1 MISSLPLKITFCG
14 SETFIDKTFI
24 FLIDINM
31 NLIKSNWFLLI
42 LLSAIWGGAFTLNKI
57 ALDSFTPEV
66 IVAGRLIS
74 GSIFLVALIYFLYKK
89 FSINLSQINYYL
101 FMSLVGIVIPFIA
114 IITGQK
120 NIDSAMAGILM
131 ATMPI
136 STILLSHIFL
146 DDEKMN
152 KQKFIGFIISFL
164 GVFLLIY
171 RDDLFKDNSIS
182 ETFESQLLVMLGA
195 TLYAFAAI
203 YGKKYKIT
211 DPLSASTGT
220 ILFATFFMT
229 IYLIFIDN
237 SNPNYFDLMLDL
249 NILLLGILCTAIA
262 TVIYFQILQTEGA
275 SFLSIMNFL
284 IPLWA
289 ILFGIIVLS
298 DQFSW
303 NYIFGL
309 LVILFG
315 IKLANSN
322 R

>member
-1 MISSLPLKITFCG
+1 
-14 SETFIDKTFI
+14 
-24 FLIDINM
+24 M
-31 NLIKSNWFLLI
+31 NLVKSNWFLLI
-42 LLSAIWGGAFTLNKI
+42 LLSAIWGGAFSLNKM

-74 GSIFLVALIYFLYKK
+74 GSVFLVALIYFLYKR
-89 FSINLSQINYYL
+89 FSINLAQVNYYL

-136 STILLSHIFL
+136 STILLSHLFL

-164 GVFLLIY
+164 GVFILIY
-171 RDDLFKDNSIS
+171 RDDLFIDNSIS
-182 ETFESQLLVMLGA
+182 ETFESQLLVILGA

-229 IYLIFIDN
+229 IYLIFIDQSKPSY
-237 SNPNYFDLMLDL
+237 SNLLLDM
-249 NILLLGILCTAIA
+249 NILLLGVLCTAIA
-262 TVIYFQILQTEGA
+262 TVIYFQILQSEGA
-275 SFLSIMNFL
+275 SFISMMNFL

-289 ILFGIIVLS
+289 ILFGIIILN

-303 NYIFGL
+303 NYILGL

-315 IKLANSN
+315 IKLANSIP
-322 R
+322 

>member
-1 MISSLPLKITFCG
+1 
-14 SETFIDKTFI
+14 
-24 FLIDINM
+24 M

-146 DDEKMN
+146 EDEKMN

-237 SNPNYFDLMLDL
+237 SNPNYFNLMLDL
-249 NILLLGILCTAIA
+249 NILSLGILCTAIA

>member
-1 MISSLPLKITFCG
+1 MNFLKT
-14 SETFIDKTFI
+14 
-24 FLIDINM
+24 
-31 NLIKSNWFLLI
+31 NWFLLI

-57 ALDSFTPEV
+57 ALNTFTPEV

-74 GSIFLVALIYFLYKK
+74 GSIFLVVLIYFLYKK
-89 FSINLSQINYYL
+89 FTINISQLNYYL

-146 DDEKMN
+146 EDEKMN
-152 KQKFIGFIISFL
+152 QQKFIGFVISFL
-164 GVFLLIY
+164 GVFVLIY
-171 RDDLFKDNSIS
+171 RKDLFVNNSIS
-182 ETFESQLLVMLGA
+182 ETFESQLLVILGA

-229 IYLIFIDN
+229 IYLIFIDQ
-237 SNPNYFDLMLDL
+237 SNPSYSVLFLDI

-262 TVIYFQILQTEGA
+262 TIIYFQILQTEGA

-289 ILFGIIVLS
+289 ILFGIIILE

-303 NYIFGL
+303 NYIIGL
-309 LVILFG
+309 IVILFG
-315 IKLANSN
+315 IKLANSV

>member
-1 MISSLPLKITFCG
+1 
-14 SETFIDKTFI
+14 
-24 FLIDINM
+24 M
-31 NLIKSNWFLLI
+31 NLVKSNWFLLI
-42 LLSAIWGGAFTLNKI
+42 LLSAIWGGAFTLNKM

-74 GSIFLVALIYFLYKK
+74 GSVFLVALIYFLYKR
-89 FSINLSQINYYL
+89 FSINLDQVNYYL

-136 STILLSHIFL
+136 STILLSHLFL

-164 GVFLLIY
+164 GVFILIY
-171 RDDLFKDNSIS
+171 RDDLFIDNSIS
-182 ETFESQLLVMLGA
+182 ETFESQLLVILGA

-229 IYLIFIDN
+229 IYLIFIDQSKPSY
-237 SNPNYFDLMLDL
+237 SNLLLDM
-249 NILLLGILCTAIA
+249 NILLLGVLCTAIA
-262 TVIYFQILQTEGA
+262 TVIYFQILQSEGA
-275 SFLSIMNFL
+275 SFISMMNFL

-289 ILFGIIVLS
+289 ILFGIIILN

-303 NYIFGL
+303 NYILGL

-315 IKLANSN
+315 IKLANSIP
-322 R
+322 

>member
-1 MISSLPLKITFCG
+1 MNFLKT
-14 SETFIDKTFI
+14 
-24 FLIDINM
+24 
-31 NLIKSNWFLLI
+31 NWFLLI

-57 ALDSFTPEV
+57 ALNTFTPEV

-89 FSINLSQINYYL
+89 FTINISQMNYYL

-146 DDEKMN
+146 EDEKMN
-152 KQKFIGFIISFL
+152 QQKFIGFVISFL
-164 GVFLLIY
+164 GVFVLIY
-171 RDDLFKDNSIS
+171 RKDLFVNNSIS
-182 ETFESQLLVMLGA
+182 ETFESQLLVILGA

-229 IYLIFIDN
+229 IYLIFIDQ
-237 SNPNYFDLMLDL
+237 SNPSYSAFSL
-249 NILLLGILCTAIA
+249 ILI
-262 TVIYFQILQTEGA
+262 
-275 SFLSIMNFL
+275 
-284 IPLWA
+284 
-289 ILFGIIVLS
+289 
-298 DQFSW
+298 FS
-303 NYIFGL
+303 
-309 LVILFG
+309 
-315 IKLANSN
+315 S
-322 R
+322 

>member
-1 MISSLPLKITFCG
+1 
-14 SETFIDKTFI
+14 
-24 FLIDINM
+24 M
-31 NLIKSNWFLLI
+31 NLVKSNWFLLI
-42 LLSAIWGGAFTLNKI
+42 LLSAIWGGAFTLNKM

-74 GSIFLVALIYFLYKK
+74 GSVFLVALIYFLYKR
-89 FSINLSQINYYL
+89 FSINLAQVNYYL

-136 STILLSHIFL
+136 STILLSHLFL

-164 GVFLLIY
+164 GVFILIY
-171 RDDLFKDNSIS
+171 RDDLFIDNSIS
-182 ETFESQLLVMLGA
+182 ETFESQLLVILGA

-229 IYLIFIDN
+229 IYLIFIDQSKPSY
-237 SNPNYFDLMLDL
+237 SNLLLDM
-249 NILLLGILCTAIA
+249 NILLLGVLCTAIA
-262 TVIYFQILQTEGA
+262 TVIYFQILQSEGA
-275 SFLSIMNFL
+275 SFISMMNFL

-289 ILFGIIVLS
+289 ILFGIIILN

-303 NYIFGL
+303 NYILGL

-315 IKLANSN
+315 IKLANSIT
-322 R
+322 

>member
-1 MISSLPLKITFCG
+1 
-14 SETFIDKTFI
+14 
-24 FLIDINM
+24 M
-31 NLIKSNWFLLI
+31 NLVKSNWFLLI
-42 LLSAIWGGAFTLNKI
+42 LLSAIWGGAFTLNKM
-57 ALDSFTPEV
+57 ALDTFTPEV

-74 GSIFLVALIYFLYKK
+74 GSVFLVALIYFLYKR
-89 FSINLSQINYYL
+89 FSINLAQVNYYL

-136 STILLSHIFL
+136 STILLSHLFL

-164 GVFLLIY
+164 GVFILIY
-171 RDDLFKDNSIS
+171 RDDLFIDNSIS
-182 ETFESQLLVMLGA
+182 ETFESQLLVILGA

-229 IYLIFIDN
+229 IYLIFIDQSKPSY
-237 SNPNYFDLMLDL
+237 SNLLLDM
-249 NILLLGILCTAIA
+249 NILLLGVLCTAIA
-262 TVIYFQILQTEGA
+262 TVIYFQILQSEGA
-275 SFLSIMNFL
+275 SFISMMNFL

-289 ILFGIIVLS
+289 ILFGIIILN

-303 NYIFGL
+303 NYILGL

-315 IKLANSN
+315 IK
-322 R
+322 

>member
-1 MISSLPLKITFCG
+1 MNFLKT
-14 SETFIDKTFI
+14 
-24 FLIDINM
+24 
-31 NLIKSNWFLLI
+31 NWFLLI

-57 ALDSFTPEV
+57 ALDTFTPEV

-74 GSIFLVALIYFLYKK
+74 GSIFLVVLIYFLYKK
-89 FSINLSQINYYL
+89 FTINISQLNYYL

-146 DDEKMN
+146 EDEKMN
-152 KQKFIGFIISFL
+152 QQKFIGFVISFL
-164 GVFLLIY
+164 GVFVLIY
-171 RDDLFKDNSIS
+171 RKDLFVNNSIS
-182 ETFESQLLVMLGA
+182 ETFESQLLVILGA

-229 IYLIFIDN
+229 IYLIFIDQ
-237 SNPNYFDLMLDL
+237 SNPSYSVLFLDI

-262 TVIYFQILQTEGA
+262 TIIYFQILQTEGA

-289 ILFGIIVLS
+289 ILFGIIILE

-303 NYIFGL
+303 NYIIGL
-309 LVILFG
+309 IVILFG
-315 IKLANSN
+315 IKLANSV

>member
-1 MISSLPLKITFCG
+1 MNFLKT
-14 SETFIDKTFI
+14 
-24 FLIDINM
+24 
-31 NLIKSNWFLLI
+31 NWFLLI

-57 ALDSFTPEV
+57 ALNTFTPEV

-74 GSIFLVALIYFLYKK
+74 GSIFLIALIYFLYKK
-89 FSINLSQINYYL
+89 FTINMSQINYYL

-146 DDEKMN
+146 EDEKMN
-152 KQKFIGFIISFL
+152 QQKFIGFVISFL
-164 GVFLLIY
+164 GVFILIY
-171 RDDLFKDNSIS
+171 RKDLFINNSIS
-182 ETFESQLLVMLGA
+182 ETFESQLLVILGA

-229 IYLIFIDN
+229 IYLIFIDQ
-237 SNPNYFDLMLDL
+237 SNPSYSVLFLDI
-249 NILLLGILCTAIA
+249 NILLLGVLCTAIA
-262 TVIYFQILQTEGA
+262 TIIYFQILQTEGA

-289 ILFGIIVLS
+289 ILFGIVILQ

-303 NYIFGL
+303 NYIIGL
-309 LVILFG
+309 VVILFG
-315 IKLANSN
+315 IKLANSV

>member
-1 MISSLPLKITFCG
+1 
-14 SETFIDKTFI
+14 
-24 FLIDINM
+24 M
-31 NLIKSNWFLLI
+31 NLVKSNWFLLI
-42 LLSAIWGGAFTLNKI
+42 LLSAIWGGAFTLNKM

-74 GSIFLVALIYFLYKK
+74 GSVFLVALIYFLYKR
-89 FSINLSQINYYL
+89 FSINLAQVNYYL

-136 STILLSHIFL
+136 STILLSHLFL

-164 GVFLLIY
+164 GVFILIY
-171 RDDLFKDNSIS
+171 RDDLFIDNSIS
-182 ETFESQLLVMLGA
+182 ETFESQLLVILGA

-229 IYLIFIDN
+229 IYLIFIDQ
-237 SNPNYFDLMLDL
+237 SKPSYSKLLLDM
-249 NILLLGILCTAIA
+249 NILLLGVLCTAIA
-262 TVIYFQILQTEGA
+262 TVIYFQILQSEGA
-275 SFLSIMNFL
+275 SFISMMNFL

-289 ILFGIIVLS
+289 ILFGIVILN

-303 NYIFGL
+303 NYILGL

-315 IKLANSN
+315 IKLANSIP
-322 R
+322 

>member
-1 MISSLPLKITFCG
+1 MN
-14 SETFIDKTFI
+14 FIKT
-24 FLIDINM
+24 
-31 NLIKSNWFLLI
+31 NWFLLI

-57 ALDSFTPEV
+57 ALNTFTPEV

-89 FSINLSQINYYL
+89 FTINISQINYYL

-146 DDEKMN
+146 EDEKMN
-152 KQKFIGFIISFL
+152 QQKFIGFVISFL
-164 GVFLLIY
+164 GVFVLIY
-171 RDDLFKDNSIS
+171 RKDLFVDNSIS
-182 ETFESQLLVMLGA
+182 ETFESQLLVILGA

-229 IYLIFIDN
+229 IYLIFIDQ
-237 SNPNYFDLMLDL
+237 SNPSYSALFLDI

-262 TVIYFQILQTEGA
+262 TIIYFQILQTEGA
-275 SFLSIMNFL
+275 SYLSIMNFL

-289 ILFGIIVLS
+289 ILFGIIILQ

-303 NYIFGL
+303 NYIIGL
-309 LVILFG
+309 VVILFG
-315 IKLANSN
+315 IKLANSV

>member
-1 MISSLPLKITFCG
+1 
-14 SETFIDKTFI
+14 
-24 FLIDINM
+24 M
-31 NLIKSNWFLLI
+31 NLVKSNWFLLI
-42 LLSAIWGGAFTLNKI
+42 LLSAIWGGAFTLNKM

-74 GSIFLVALIYFLYKK
+74 GSVFLVALIYFLYKR
-89 FSINLSQINYYL
+89 FSISLAQVNYYL

-136 STILLSHIFL
+136 STILLSHLFL

-164 GVFLLIY
+164 GVFILIY
-171 RDDLFKDNSIS
+171 RDDLFIDNSIS
-182 ETFESQLLVMLGA
+182 ETFESQLLVILGA

-229 IYLIFIDN
+229 IYLIFIDQ
-237 SNPNYFDLMLDL
+237 SKPSYSSLLLDI
-249 NILLLGILCTAIA
+249 NILLLGVLCTAIA
-262 TVIYFQILQTEGA
+262 TVIYFQILQSEGA
-275 SFLSIMNFL
+275 SFISMMNFL

-289 ILFGIIVLS
+289 ILFGIVILN

-303 NYIFGL
+303 NYILSL

-315 IKLANSN
+315 IRLANSIP
-322 R
+322 

>member
-1 MISSLPLKITFCG
+1 
-14 SETFIDKTFI
+14 
-24 FLIDINM
+24 M
-31 NLIKSNWFLLI
+31 NLVKSNWFLLI
-42 LLSAIWGGAFTLNKI
+42 LLSAIWGGAFTLNKM

-74 GSIFLVALIYFLYKK
+74 GSVFLVALIYFLYKR
-89 FSINLSQINYYL
+89 FSINLAQVNYYI

-136 STILLSHIFL
+136 STILLSHLFL

-164 GVFLLIY
+164 GVFILIY
-171 RDDLFKDNSIS
+171 RDDLFIDNSIS
-182 ETFESQLLVMLGA
+182 ETFESQLLVILGA

-229 IYLIFIDN
+229 IYLIFIDQSKPSY
-237 SNPNYFDLMLDL
+237 SNLLLDM
-249 NILLLGILCTAIA
+249 NILLLGVLCTAIA
-262 TVIYFQILQTEGA
+262 TVIYFQILQSEGA
-275 SFLSIMNFL
+275 SFISMMNFL

-289 ILFGIIVLS
+289 ILFGIIILN

-303 NYIFGL
+303 NYILGL

-315 IKLANSN
+315 IKLANSIP
-322 R
+322 

>member
-1 MISSLPLKITFCG
+1 
-14 SETFIDKTFI
+14 
-24 FLIDINM
+24 M
-31 NLIKSNWFLLI
+31 NLVKSNWFLLI
-42 LLSAIWGGAFTLNKI
+42 LLSAIWGGAFTLNKM

-74 GSIFLVALIYFLYKK
+74 GSVFLIALIYFLYKR
-89 FSINLSQINYYL
+89 FSINLAQVNYYL

-136 STILLSHIFL
+136 STILLSHLFL

-164 GVFLLIY
+164 GVFILIY
-171 RDDLFKDNSIS
+171 RDDLFIDNSIS
-182 ETFESQLLVMLGA
+182 ETFESQLLVILGA

-229 IYLIFIDN
+229 IYLIFIDQSKPSY
-237 SNPNYFDLMLDL
+237 SNLLLDM
-249 NILLLGILCTAIA
+249 NILLLGVLCTAIA
-262 TVIYFQILQTEGA
+262 TVIYFQILQSEGA
-275 SFLSIMNFL
+275 SFISMMNFL

-289 ILFGIIVLS
+289 ILFGIIILN

-303 NYIFGL
+303 NYILGL

-315 IKLANSN
+315 IKLANSIP
-322 R
+322 

>member
-1 MISSLPLKITFCG
+1 
-14 SETFIDKTFI
+14 
-24 FLIDINM
+24 M
-31 NLIKSNWFLLI
+31 NLVKSNWFLLI
-42 LLSAIWGGAFTLNKI
+42 LLSAIWGGAFTLNKM

-74 GSIFLVALIYFLYKK
+74 GSVFLVALIYFLYKK
-89 FSINLSQINYYL
+89 FSINLAQINYYL

-136 STILLSHIFL
+136 STILLSHLFL

-164 GVFLLIY
+164 GVFILIY
-171 RDDLFKDNSIS
+171 RDDLFIDNSIS
-182 ETFESQLLVMLGA
+182 ETFESQLLVILGA

-229 IYLIFIDN
+229 IYLIFIDQSKPSY
-237 SNPNYFDLMLDL
+237 SNLLLDM
-249 NILLLGILCTAIA
+249 NILLLGVLCTAIA
-262 TVIYFQILQTEGA
+262 TVIYFQILQSEGA
-275 SFLSIMNFL
+275 SFISMMNFL

-289 ILFGIIVLS
+289 ILFGIIILN

-303 NYIFGL
+303 NYILGL

-315 IKLANSN
+315 IKLANSIP
-322 R
+322 